1 MTDTDRAQS
10 PRRFRAAAVQ
20 AEPAWL
26 DAAAGVA
33 KTVDLIAEAARG
45 GAQLI
50 AFPEVWIPGYPHFL
64 WLGPVA
70 DQMPFVGRYHA
81 GSPAVDG
88 PELTVIRRAARRHGI
103 TVALG
108 YSEKDHGSLYISQT
122 VIAADGSV
130 LLHRRKLKPTH
141 VERTLFGEGDG
152 SDLKVVDTPLGRL
165 GALSCAEHVQPLSK
179 YALYAQHEQVHIA
192 SWPCFG
198 LYRDLAFQLSAEAN
212 IAATQVYAIEGGAF
226 VLMATQIISPAG
238 IDVFASTPEQR
249 RLLTAGGG
257 CSRIFAP
264 DGRLITKEL
273 DEGEEALVYADIDLD
288 EIDIAKNAYDPA
300 GHYGR
305 ADATYLVH
313 HRSPRRPVIVEG
325 SSPQQ
330 PFPKFPVLDE
340 ETEPDGVS

>member
-1 MTDTDRAQS
+1 MTESVRS
-10 PRRFRAAAVQ
+10 FRAAAVQ

-26 DAAAGVA
+26 DADAGVA

-45 GAQLI
+45 GARLI

-70 DQMPFVGRYHA
+70 DQVPFVGRYHA
-81 GSPAVDG
+81 TSLAPDG
-88 PELTVIRRAARRHGI
+88 PGMTAIRHAARRHGI
-103 TVALG
+103 TVVLG

-179 YALYAQHEQVHIA
+179 YALYAQHEQVHVA

-198 LYRDLAFQLSAEAN
+198 LYRDRAFQLSAEAN
-212 IAATQVYAIEGGAF
+212 IAATQVYAIEGGTF
-226 VLMATQIISPAG
+226 VLMATQVISRAG
-238 IDVFASTPEQR
+238 IDLFATTSEQR
-249 RLLTAGGG
+249 RLLSEGGG
-257 CSRIFAP
+257 CSRIFGP
-264 DGRLITKEL
+264 DGRMITKEI
-273 DEGEEALVYADIDLD
+273 DEGEEALVYADIDLAV
-288 EIDIAKNAYDPA
+288 IDIAKNAYDPA

-305 ADATYLVH
+305 ADAIYLVH
-313 HRSPRRPVIVEG
+313 RRTPRAPVVLEG
-325 SSPQQ
+325 PSGPAGGAEAV
-330 PFPKFPVLDE
+330 FPPLDE
-340 ETEPDGVS
+340 DTAGDGGA

>member
-1 MTDTDRAQS
+1 MTDTI
-10 PRRFRAAAVQ
+10 RRFKAAAVQ

-26 DAAAGVA
+26 DAEAGVA
-33 KTVDLIAEAARG
+33 KTADLIAEAARG
-45 GAQLI
+45 GASLV

-64 WLGPVA
+64 WLGAVA
-70 DQMPFVGRYHA
+70 DQVPFVGRYHA
-81 GSPAVDG
+81 ASLASDSDG
-88 PELTVIRRAARRHGI
+88 LTTIRRAARRHGI

-108 YSEKDHGSLYISQT
+108 YSEKDHGTLYITQT

-152 SDLKVVDTPLGRL
+152 SDLKVVDSAVGRL
-165 GALSCAEHVQPLSK
+165 GALNCAEHVQPLSK
-179 YALYAQHEQVHIA
+179 YALYAQNEQVHVA

-212 IAATQVYAIEGGAF
+212 IAASQVYAIEGSAF
-226 VLMATQIISPAG
+226 VLMATQVISPAG

-257 CSRIFAP
+257 CSRIFGP
-264 DGRLITKEL
+264 DGRTLTKDV

-288 EIDIAKNAYDPA
+288 EIDLAKNAYDPA
-300 GHYGR
+300 GHYAR

-313 HRSPRRPVIVEG
+313 RRERRRPVVREG
-325 SSPQQ
+325 SPAESV
-330 PFPKFPVLDE
+330 FPAFPSLDE
-340 ETEPDGVS
+340 EIPEP